1 MHTKLTTSLDFF
13 TSDEPFSLDELV
25 LRLKNLFESHAYC
38 SVLHA
43 FLDLLQRSL
52 VARAAVGRLSGHEG
66 RWYAKDGTYRKI
78 FRTSLG
84 EFEMKM
90 VRLKDPE
97 TGGKLCPLRDF
108 LGLRRYQTKSSELEK
123 EVVEAVSSDSYRE
136 SHDLLVHTS
145 SLGVTHQTMHNWL
158 LKTGCDE
165 IDVPRGIAD
174 AAPLQVLPDGTGCKG
189 PGRGGKAV
197 SGDLKIAIGV
207 NTSGHVF
214 PLGSWAGASWKEI
227 AEEWKRQ
234 KVKFPDG
241 SILVS
246 DGEPGLSE
254 AFAGLIPERQRCQW
268 HAVRD
273 LYHMMHADGGLARE
287 SRPYQDR
294 LAALMAI
301 ELPKEDFARVDDEE
315 KKRIAEL
322 MNSSEAGVARLI
334 AELQAKG
341 YDVAVNCLARAAKS
355 MFGYVR
361 RWLRTGL
368 IGYRASSMVERVMRA
383 IGRRIKKI
391 AYGWKEKGVCKM
403 AKILLKRFAD
413 EAEWKNYWE
422 RLFFATNPRVAV
434 TFEITG
440 VTNSSHN
447 F

>member
-1 MHTKLTTSLDFF
+1 MRTKLSTSLDFF
-13 TSDEPFSLDELV
+13 TSDESFSLDELV

-43 FLDLLQRSL
+43 FLDFLQRRL
-52 VARAAVGRLSGHEG
+52 VAQAAIGRLSGHEG
-66 RWYAKDGTYRKI
+66 QWYAKDGTYKKI

-84 EFEMKM
+84 DFEMKM
-90 VRLKDPE
+90 VRLKNSE

-108 LGLRRYQTKSSELEK
+108 LGLKRYQTKSNELEK
-123 EVVEAVSSDSYRE
+123 EVVEAVSSDSYRK
-136 SHDLLVHTS
+136 SHDLLVHTAN
-145 SLGVTHQTMHNWL
+145 LGVTHQTMHNWL

-165 IDVPRGIAD
+165 IDVPRGIAN
-174 AAPLQVLPDGTGCKG
+174 ATPLQVLPDGTGYKG
-189 PGRGGKAV
+189 PGHGGKAAR
-197 SGDLKIAIGV
+197 GDLKIAVGV

-227 AEEWKRQ
+227 ADEWKSQ
-234 KVKFPDG
+234 KVRFPDG

-246 DGEPGLSE
+246 DGELGLSE
-254 AFAGLIPERQRCQW
+254 AFTELIPERQRCQW
-268 HAVRD
+268 HTVRD
-273 LYHMMHADGGLARE
+273 LYHMMRADGGLAKE

-294 LAALMAI
+294 LAALLAI
-301 ELPKEDFARVDDEE
+301 ELPKEDFALVDDEE
-315 KKRIAEL
+315 TTRIEGL
-322 MNSSEAGVARLI
+322 MNAGEAEVARLI
-334 AELQAKG
+334 AELQGKG
-341 YDVAVNCLARAAKS
+341 YDVAVNYLTRAARA

-361 RWLRTGL
+361 RWLKTGL
-368 IGYRASSMVERVMRA
+368 IGYRASSVVERVMRA

-413 EAEWKNYWE
+413 EAEWKSYWE
-422 RLFFATNPRVAV
+422 RLFFAANPRVAV
-434 TFEITG
+434 TFEIMG